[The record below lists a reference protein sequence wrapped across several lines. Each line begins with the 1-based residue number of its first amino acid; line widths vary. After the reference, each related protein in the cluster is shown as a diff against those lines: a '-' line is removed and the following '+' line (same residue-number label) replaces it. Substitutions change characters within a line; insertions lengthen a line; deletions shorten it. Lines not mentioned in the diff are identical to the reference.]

1 MLPTPSKNKLL
12 RSDWH
17 QTPPKIKLLR
27 PERYSLTSAVIN
39 STTKDQSSW
48 SWPVHIMVSRLEA
61 TSLFIPGDL
70 VTHGHPIA
78 SNPLEVAHSL
88 RFAATGS
95 PNIIY
100 SNNGSTSV
108 PAAPKRIIREMPPQM
123 KVKDFVIG
131 MATKLIEERRCVLFP
146 LEAITRSARGWMR
159 FS

>member
-1 MLPTPSKNKLL
+1 VACT
-12 RSDWH
+12 
-17 QTPPKIKLLR
+17 
-27 PERYSLTSAVIN
+27 YYG
-39 STTKDQSSW
+39 
-48 SWPVHIMVSRLEA
+48 SRLEA

-131 MATKLIEERRCVLFP
+131 MATKLIEEKRNVLYP
-146 LEAITRSARGWMR
+146 LKAITRPRVNAFFLDLTDVPHQALSSNLSPKVLVTASLEL
-159 FS
+159 FSINKG